1 VIVSKTPLRIPLAG
15 GLSDLRPYAER
26 FGGATVSSTIDRY
39 IYVVLKNN
47 PEGRFDLT
55 YRDAHERARTVE
67 GIRHDLIREALTLS
81 GMQRTPVHLSILADL
96 ASESGLGS
104 SGALTVGLLGAM
116 GAHLGRST
124 DPAALLADAARIE
137 VDILQG
143 ASGYHDPSI
152 CALGGLKLLEYR
164 EVDGEIAVSGRDIA
178 MDDGTR
184 RAFEDSL
191 LFFYSGRHAR
201 TKPSL
206 DLLTSHFEGAVEV
219 LHDIK
224 ALAYELEAAFGRGDL
239 QRIGEIIGEKQQL
252 KQRLPGMFVNDYVL
266 DVTRRVG
273 EVGAYAQLPGGK
285 ISAFVIVCCPD
296 GQQAQVRSAL
306 ADLTEVRFGLEASG
320 TKVVAI

>member
-1 VIVSKTPLRIPLAG
+1 MIVSKTPLRIPLAG

-26 FGGATVSSTIDRY
+26 FGGATLSGTIDRY
-39 IYVVLKNN
+39 IYVVLKENQ
-47 PEGRFDLT
+47 EGRFDLT
-55 YRDAHERARTVE
+55 YRDAHERARSVDS
-67 GIRHDLIREALTLS
+67 IRHDLIREALTLT
-81 GMQRTPVHLSILADL
+81 GLERTPLQLSILADL

-116 GAHLGRST
+116 RAQLGEDA
-124 DPAALLADAARIE
+124 DPERLLADAARIE

-143 ASGYHDPSI
+143 ASGYHDPAI

-164 EVDGEIAVSGRDIA
+164 EEGGEIRVHGRDVA

-184 RAFEDSL
+184 RAFESSL

-206 DLLTSHFEGAVEV
+206 DLLTSHFDQAIEV

-224 ALAYELEAAFGRGDL
+224 ALAYELEVAFGRGDL
-239 QRIGEIIGEKQQL
+239 QRIGEIIGEKQDL

-266 DVTRRVG
+266 DVTRRVR
-273 EVGAYAQLPGGK
+273 EAGAYAQLPGGK

-296 GQQAQVRSAL
+296 GQQERVRSAL
-306 ADLTEVRFGLEASG
+306 SDLTEVRFGLEPSG
-320 TKVVAI
+320 TKIVRI

>member
-15 GLSDLRPYAER
+15 GLTDLRPYAER

-39 IYVVLKNN
+39 VYVVLKDN
-47 PEGRFDLT
+47 PEGRFDLI
-55 YRDAHERARTVE
+55 YRDAHERARSTE
-67 GIRHDLIREALTLS
+67 GIHHDLIREALTLT
-81 GMQRTPVHLSILADL
+81 GMQRTPVQLSILADL

-116 GAHLGRST
+116 RAHLERST
-124 DPAALLADAARIE
+124 DPTTLLVDAAHIE

-164 EVDGEIAVSGRDIA
+164 ESEGEIVVSGRDIA
-178 MDDGTR
+178 MEGSTR
-184 RAFEDSL
+184 QAFEDSL

-206 DLLTSHFEGAVEV
+206 DLLTSHFEEAVEV

-224 ALAYELEAAFGRGDL
+224 ALAYELESAFGRGDL

-252 KQRLPGMFVNDYVL
+252 KQRLPGRFVNDYVL
-266 DVTRRVG
+266 DVTRRVR

-296 GQQAQVRSAL
+296 GQQARVRRAL
-306 ADLTEVRFGLEASG
+306 TDLTEVRFGLETSG
-320 TKVVAI
+320 TKVVTI